1 MHLRQRQADGSYLLL
16 ETRLKPDYEARVAI
30 EDLDPKVRVEGTSGE
45 TTAGV
50 GSDAIR
56 AAKIIENLFGNGW
69 ANGADGR
76 VIYLPAFAQQTLGL
90 TPDQINVSIDEG
102 DVSWKQ
108 LLHPDEYE
116 EVAAKWRRSL
126 QSGEL
131 FSAEFHIRRATGVYA
146 WARSAACPTYDEQGR
161 ITGWYGTS
169 FDIDV
174 YKKTEEALIAR
185 ERQLEQLIGALPALI
200 YCALP
205 DGRPVYR
212 SRKLR
217 EYLGFGLEDLDQ
229 PEKPRLQSTIDTIIH
244 PDDLSTVKERYAH
257 SLTTGEPYLMRHR
270 LRRYDGVYRW
280 VETRAEPMRD
290 SENRIVQWNGICLD
304 IEEQVRAN
312 EELRL
317 VQDELARA
325 SQAAS
330 LAELSASI
338 AHELG
343 QPLSSIVSSSDVCD
357 RWLSATPPNVDR
369 ARIAI
374 NRVIASAQSATDVV
388 SRVRALFKHSH
399 DSRDYVSLGKIIEE
413 VVSIMSDDASRRR
426 VQLRV
431 ELEENLPTAY
441 IDSVQIQQVL
451 INLVRNGLE
460 AMDAASEPKVLLIRA
475 TSSSESVRTEVIDNG
490 PGIEKAAQIFEPF
503 FSTKT
508 RGMGMG
514 LAICRT
520 IVESHGG
527 RLWLD
532 ENLPRGAKFVFTV
545 PLLRN

>member
-1 MHLRQRQADGSYLLL
+1 MHLRQRQPDGTYVLS
-16 ETRLKPDYEARVAI
+16 ETRLKPDYEAKVEM
-30 EDLDPKVRVEGTSGE
+30 EDLNPKIRVEAASSE
-45 TTAGV
+45 TPDVV
-50 GSDAIR
+50 GSEAIR

-90 TPDQINVSIDEG
+90 TPDQINSSIDEG

-116 EVAAKWRRSL
+116 DIAARWRRSL
-126 QSGEL
+126 QTGEL

-146 WARSAACPTYDEQGR
+146 WARSAARPTYDSQGR

-174 YKKTEEALIAR
+174 YKKTEEALVAR
-185 ERQLEQLIGALPALI
+185 ERQLEQLVGALPALI

-205 DGRPVYR
+205 DGKPVYR

-229 PEKPRLQSTIDTIIH
+229 PDKSRLQSTIDEIIH
-244 PDDLSTVKERYAH
+244 PEDLATVKERYSHA
-257 SLTTGEPYLMRHR
+257 LRTGEPYLMRHR
-270 LRRYDGVYRW
+270 MRRHDGVYRW
-280 VETRAEPMRD
+280 VETRAEAMRD
-290 SENRIVQWNGICLD
+290 SDDKIVQWNGICLD
-304 IEEQVRAN
+304 IEDQVHAD

-317 VQDELARA
+317 MQEELSRA

-338 AHELG
+338 AHEIG
-343 QPLSSIVSSSDVCD
+343 QPLSSIMSSSDVCD
-357 RWLSATPPNVDR
+357 RWLSATPPNVER

-374 NRVIASAQSATDVV
+374 KRVVSSAHSATDVV
-388 SRVRALFKHSH
+388 SRVRALFRHSQEA
-399 DSRDYVSLGKIIEE
+399 RDHVSLARVIEE
-413 VVSIMSDDASRRR
+413 AASVMSDDAARRR
-426 VQLRV
+426 VQLGV
-431 ELEENLPTAY
+431 EIEKDLPSAY

-451 INLVRNGLE
+451 INLIRNGLE
-460 AMDAASEPKVLLIRA
+460 AMDLVEAPKKLIVRASN
-475 TSSSESVRTEVIDNG
+475 SSELIQIEVIDTG
-490 PGIEKAAQIFEPF
+490 PGIQAPAQIFEPF

-527 RLWLD
+527 RLWVD
-532 ENLPRGAKFVFTV
+532 SNLPQGAKFIFTI
-545 PLLRN
+545 PHMLG